1 MAIRKFVK
9 DLRQKSCGSVGQQ
22 WPSRLQASRRTAAFS
37 LVELLIVMA
46 LLLITVVMYHGFGSR
61 VYQREQKQVC
71 QKNLQRIY
79 VALEIYA
86 NDHQGAFPAAP
97 GAQTSEE
104 PLSVLVPRYTVDA
117 GSFVCP
123 GTKRSPLPDGE
134 SFARRRISYAYFMG
148 RRLTEAKGL
157 LMTDKQINTLP
168 KKEGEQIFSRTGKP
182 PGNNHHKYG
191 GNYLFVDGNL
201 EMSPATAPF
210 PVVWPEGVVLLN
222 PKP

>member
-1 MAIRKFVK
+1 M
-9 DLRQKSCGSVGQQ
+9 
-22 WPSRLQASRRTAAFS
+22 
-37 LVELLIVMA
+37 
-46 LLLITVVMYHGFGSR
+46 VVMYHGFGSR
-61 VYQREQKQVC
+61 SYQREQKKVC

-86 NDHQGAFPAAP
+86 NDHDGAFPAAP

-123 GTKRSPLPDGE
+123 GTKRAPLPDGE
-134 SFARRRISYAYFMG
+134 PFAKRRISYAYFMG
-148 RRLTEAKGL
+148 RRLTEAKAL

-168 KKEGEQIFSRTGKP
+168 KKEGDQVFSRTGKP

-201 EMSPATAPF
+201 EMSSVTAPF